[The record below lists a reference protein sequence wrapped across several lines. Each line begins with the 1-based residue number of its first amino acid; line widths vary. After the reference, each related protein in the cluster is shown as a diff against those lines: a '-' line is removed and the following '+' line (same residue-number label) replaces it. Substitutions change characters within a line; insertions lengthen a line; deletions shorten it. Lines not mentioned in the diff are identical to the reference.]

1 MRLPSRRMS
10 KYVSPQTS
18 TMAWLL
24 FVGLIAAWGYGVWN
38 SPYAFGG
45 FTAVLGVAVAYQ
57 MIATRAHLRRLAN
70 ERVGESICTFAREA
84 NCREND
90 SWAVRA
96 VYEQIQE
103 YLGKE
108 FKNFPVR
115 WSDDFERD
123 LKIDLEDVEDIIAIE
138 AAQRARRN
146 LANPHTNP
154 LYGKVKT
161 VGDLVRFLVSQPNE
175 SMP

>member
-1 MRLPSRRMS
+1 MHQPSRLMP
-10 KYVSPQTS
+10 KYLAPQGSWLKWAYGFVFVALWVFAIWSSPIVFGSITLLLVIS
-18 TMAWLL
+18 T
-24 FVGLIAAWGYGVWN
+24 II
-38 SPYAFGG
+38 
-45 FTAVLGVAVAYQ
+45 LGKSR
-57 MIATRAHLRRLAN
+57 TKHLRTLAVQ
-70 ERVGESICTFAREA
+70 RSGESICTFAREA

-103 YLGKE
+103 YLGEE

-115 WSDDFERD
+115 WGDDFEKD

-138 AAQRARRN
+138 AAQRARRS
-146 LANPHTNP
+146 LVSPESNP

-175 SMP
+175 SSP